1 MDREKLIP
9 LEKLNQLALTEE
21 ETERVLAAFA
31 AMEAEEAQLAE
42 TDTSAVER
50 MVFNIPLKNIL
61 REDAAEKNFTR
72 DQLQE
77 GAPEKMDGYWQVPR
91 LVE

>member
-1 MDREKLIP
+1 MDRETLLP
-9 LEKLNQLALTEE
+9 LLKLNQLSLTEE
-21 ETERVLAAFA
+21 ETDRVLAAFGRMA
-31 AMEAEEAQLAE
+31 GEEARLGEA
-42 TDTSAVER
+42 DTEGVER
-50 MVFNIPLKNIL
+50 MVFNIPLKNVL
-61 REDAAEKNFTR
+61 REDVEKKEFTR

>member
-1 MDREKLIP
+1 MDREKLSP
-9 LEKLNQLALTEE
+9 LTKLNQLALTEE
-21 ETERVLAAFA
+21 ETDRVLAVFS
-31 AMEAEEAQLAE
+31 AMEDEEQRLAQV
-42 TDTSAVER
+42 DTAGVER

-61 REDAAEKNFTR
+61 REDVAEKDFTR
-72 DQLQE
+72 DELQE